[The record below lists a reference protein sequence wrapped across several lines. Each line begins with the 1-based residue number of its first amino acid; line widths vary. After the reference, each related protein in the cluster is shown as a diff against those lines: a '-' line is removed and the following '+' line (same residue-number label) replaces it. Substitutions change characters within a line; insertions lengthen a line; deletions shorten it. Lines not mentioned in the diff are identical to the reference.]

1 MTEKTNEVPYI
12 VHEGEVARLE
22 RTIKKLFIIVVVLVV
37 ALFLANAMWLYAW
50 NQYDYD
56 EQAISYEQDG
66 NGANVIGTDNE
77 VTNEPEI
84 SY

>member
-1 MTEKTNEVPYI
+1 MDEKVPYI

-22 RTIKKLFIIVVVLVV
+22 RTIKKLFVIVIVLIAVLFASN
-37 ALFLANAMWLYAW
+37 ALWLHAW

-56 EQAISYEQDG
+56 DEAISYEQDG
-66 NGANVIGTDNE
+66 NGTNVIGTDNE

>member
-1 MTEKTNEVPYI
+1 MEEKIPYI
-12 VHEGEVARLE
+12 VHESEVARLE
-22 RTIKKLFIIVVVLVV
+22 RTIKRLFVIVIVLIAVV
-37 ALFLANAMWLYAW
+37 FLSNAIWLYAW
-50 NQYDYD
+50 NQYEYED
-56 EQAISYEQDG
+56 QQISYEQDG